1 VSAEAMGT
9 EIGTDV
15 SVYPYKATAHARED
29 AGTWNEPVNMDL
41 WFGWVALVL
50 IGEAGIA
57 GIVGS
62 VIVGKIGKIILI
74 VAGILALLS
83 IIIFPA
89 GIQSNLSVGPPVP
102 DAGAFWKELGLFSS
116 GSLTEMGISW
126 DYSSY
131 LSFGFWLALAA
142 AIIAFISS
150 LKHPVAPPPA
160 PPAPPTPEST

>member
-1 VSAEAMGT
+1 MKINYIGIVAGIIAFVSLALPWWTMTVSGEAMGT
-9 EIGTDV
+9 EIGADV
-15 SVYPYKATAHARED
+15 SVYPYKATAHAHED

-83 IIIFPA
+83 IIIFVA
-89 GIQSNLSVGPPVP
+89 GLQYNLS
-102 DAGAFWKELGLFSS
+102 L
-116 GSLTEMGISW
+116 IH
-126 DYSSY
+126 
-131 LSFGFWLALAA
+131 
-142 AIIAFISS
+142 I
-150 LKHPVAPPPA
+150 
-160 PPAPPTPEST
+160 